1 MESPS
6 LITPIPNLLLF
17 FTGFLLIYIIA
28 YLFIFRNWKP
38 KLRPEAASCA
48 ISLTHGTPAVFL
60 AAAAVL
66 SDPNRSFHSRNTP
79 FQNLV
84 LDFSV
89 AYFLMD
95 LFHYLIFFPTD
106 ALFIAHHL
114 ATLFVFVSCRY
125 AVSHGAYS
133 VLGLLLLAEVTSFCQ
148 NVWTLSGARKSDSK
162 LAAKV
167 YEFLSP
173 PFYALYSVVRGFAGP
188 LFVYR
193 MLASFMKGEAE
204 NVIPR
209 WMWISWFTVIIA
221 AISVSVLWV
230 SNRWVDL
237 YRQKSQKLDKKYS

>member
-6 LITPIPNLLLF
+6 LITPIPNLLFF
-17 FTGFLLIYIIA
+17 FTAFLLIYIIA

-95 LFHYLIFFPTD
+95 LLHYLIFFPTD

-125 AVSHGAYS
+125 AVARGAYS
-133 VLGLLLLAEVTSFCQ
+133 VLGLLVLAEVTSFCQ
-148 NVWTLSGARKSDSK
+148 NVWTLAGVRKSDSQ

-167 YEFLSP
+167 YGFLSP

-193 MLASFMKGEAE
+193 MLGSFMKGEAE

-237 YRQKSQKLDKKYS
+237 YRQKSHKLDKKYS